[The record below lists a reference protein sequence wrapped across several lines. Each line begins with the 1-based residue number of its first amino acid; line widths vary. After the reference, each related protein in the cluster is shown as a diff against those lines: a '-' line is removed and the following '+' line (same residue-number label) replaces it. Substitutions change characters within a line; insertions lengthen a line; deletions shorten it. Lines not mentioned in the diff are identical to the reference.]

1 MGPAVNL
8 LGPEQFLAV
17 YLSAGVISSLASLS
31 YKVATRS
38 SGLSLGASGAIC
50 SVIGMFATFQ
60 PDTQLS
66 ILFLPMITFSAG
78 LGIRMMMVADCA
90 GMVLRWRYL
99 DHAAHLGG
107 MLFGVAWAHWGASS
121 VWAGREGLVTAWH
134 NLRTRNK

>member
-1 MGPAVNL
+1 MVGGGGTEEGGALEGGAQTVV
-8 LGPEQFLAV
+8 GGSQW
-17 YLSAGVISSLASLS
+17 SSLL
-31 YKVATRS
+31 
-38 SGLSLGASGAIC
+38 C
-50 SVIGMFATFQ
+50 MFATFQ

-134 NLRTRNK
+134 NLRNRNK